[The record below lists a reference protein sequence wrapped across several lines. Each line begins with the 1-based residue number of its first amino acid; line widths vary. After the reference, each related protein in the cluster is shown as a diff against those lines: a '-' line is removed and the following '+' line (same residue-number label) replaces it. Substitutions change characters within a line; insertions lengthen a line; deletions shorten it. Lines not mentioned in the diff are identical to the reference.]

1 MFVLQDKKPR
11 VHFIFK
17 WEMGR
22 TLLLQLDSPG
32 SDDSDV
38 ECAVTQ
44 PLPPLLIS
52 GVPSAG
58 VPATA
63 AVTVETLA
71 LLQEKWVKQGR
82 KGPSPMEKAGGKS
95 PRKTRF

>member
-1 MFVLQDKKPR
+1 LFSPDIEGISWLEYTALQDKKPR

-38 ECAVTQ
+38 PAARYNVSK
-44 PLPPLLIS
+44 PPFFICKTEFPV
-52 GVPSAG
+52 G
-58 VPATA
+58 
-63 AVTVETLA
+63 
-71 LLQEKWVKQGR
+71 LQ
-82 KGPSPMEKAGGKS
+82 
-95 PRKTRF
+95 